1 MFALLRSSPP
11 TSTSSPIGAVQQ
23 AISVASL
30 VSAVR
35 FHIWAA
41 VWEWNGYI
49 ILEKDPGD
57 LKGLYLAYKSAVLLL
72 LLALV
77 AYFS

>member
-1 MFALLRSSPP
+1 MG
-11 TSTSSPIGAVQQ
+11 I
-23 AISVASL
+23 
-30 VSAVR
+30 
-35 FHIWAA
+35 IW
-41 VWEWNGYI
+41 
-49 ILEKDPGD
+49 EKDPGD